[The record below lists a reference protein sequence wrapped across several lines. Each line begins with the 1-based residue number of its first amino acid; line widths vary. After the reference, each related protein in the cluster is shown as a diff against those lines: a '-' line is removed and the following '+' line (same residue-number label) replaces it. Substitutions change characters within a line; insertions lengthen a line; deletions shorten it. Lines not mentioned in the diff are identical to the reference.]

1 MPDSSLRVAPVLET
15 ARLVL
20 RPYRDSDLEAQ
31 ARTLADA
38 EVMRHLGAAPLA
50 REDAWR
56 RLLCAPGLWV
66 LLGYGYWAVTARD
79 DGRYLG
85 QLGFADFKR
94 DMEPG
99 IEGLPEIG
107 WIFAPE
113 AQGRGYATEAALAA
127 LAWADAMLRAPE
139 TVAIIDADNAPSIRV
154 AEKCGFNEKEP
165 ATYRG
170 EPILLFRRRRA

>member
-1 MPDSSLRVAPVLET
+1 MMTARVAPMLET

-20 RPYRDSDLEAQ
+20 RPYHDSDLDAQ
-31 ARTLADA
+31 AKAMGDP
-38 EVMRHLGAAPLA
+38 EIVRHLGGTPFS
-50 REDAWR
+50 REDSWR

-94 DMEPG
+94 DMVPR

-107 WIFAPE
+107 WIFTPA
-113 AQGRGYATEAALAA
+113 AQGQGYATEGALAA
-127 LAWADAMLRAPE
+127 LAWADDVLRAPE
-139 TVAIIDADNAPSIRV
+139 TVAIIDAGNAASIRV
-154 AEKCGFNEKEP
+154 AEKCGYNENEP
-165 ATYRG
+165 ATYRD
-170 EPILLFRRRRA
+170 EPIILFRRKRA